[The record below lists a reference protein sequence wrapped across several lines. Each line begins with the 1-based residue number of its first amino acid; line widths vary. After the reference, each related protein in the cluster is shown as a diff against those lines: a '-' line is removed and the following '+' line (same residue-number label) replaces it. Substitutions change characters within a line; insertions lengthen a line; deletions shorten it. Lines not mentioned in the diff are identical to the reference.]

1 MVIFERRMKM
11 INLGKKIVKFKV
23 PIFILSLLLL
33 IPSALGYMKTRV
45 NYDILYY
52 LPKEIETMVGQDILV
67 DEFGTGAV
75 SFLIV
80 EGMEEQ
86 DAAKIKE
93 KVEDVDHVA
102 KVLWYDSF
110 ADLSIPMEMLP
121 DNLYEAFNNG
131 DATMMAVVF
140 DDTTSSDGTMNAIKE
155 IRKVAGEQCFLSGM
169 SAVVSDTKDPKKKLP
184 FTFLSQLCL
193 LWLFCPLPWIHSLLL
208 YSSC

>member
-80 EGMEEQ
+80 EGME
-86 DAAKIKE
+86 E

-169 SAVVSDTKDPKKKLP
+169 SAVVSDTKD
-184 FTFLSQLCL
+184 LSEKETACFGCFVPYHGFIPCSCIL
-193 LWLFCPLPWIHSLLL
+193 LVKYRNGNTL
-208 YSSC
+208 